1 MPEIFYGRYHR
12 DICRDIFAGADFVTA
27 YRAFHSKLSLLY
39 DSSVLFFIIGEN
51 PVKNKEVFLSNRQK
65 SDIILTK

>member
-1 MPEIFYGRYHR
+1 M
-12 DICRDIFAGADFVTA
+12 TA

-51 PVKNKEVFLSNRQK
+51 PVKNQGG
-65 SDIILTK
+65 ILVEQTEK